1 MYIYFRKDSQL
12 LELINNSVI
21 LALFYFYVFI
31 TWQASL
37 CSLQTQFIH
46 HKTMEILSV
55 AKCMYNTP
63 VVIGVPEATIDD
75 EFRQD

>member
-1 MYIYFRKDSQL
+1 
-12 LELINNSVI
+12 
-21 LALFYFYVFI
+21 
-31 TWQASL
+31 
-37 CSLQTQFIH
+37 
-46 HKTMEILSV
+46 MEILSV